1 MQELL
6 IKIIIALALGALVGI
21 EREKRLGGKV
31 FAGFRTFMLVCLF
44 GLLSS
49 YLSSYFPF
57 VLPFSL
63 LGILALAS
71 LNFYRKVNYKRQRGI
86 TTELAFFITFFIG
99 TILYF
104 ENYPYI
110 LSIALTLLLTLIL
123 VLKESLH
130 EFAHKITVKE
140 IEDFIIFGLVA
151 FVIYP
156 ILPSTPLDPFKIL
169 DLRFIWKALIFIF
182 GLSFLVYSIF
192 RILKQRGLLISGIL
206 GGLINSIYMS
216 NFFSSNFSKYEY
228 SKSGIIAS
236 VSSML
241 LRCFIL
247 VSTIYPSFYK
257 EVIFLPLTTF
267 SGYLISYILKK
278 ENKEKIK
285 IILTSP
291 ISFKFTFLYVIF
303 FSALFFIANFLF
315 KTFGSNILF
324 LMTGIIG
331 LIDVSTMSVTL
342 PLLVKDEALKVSLL
356 ILTSLNIVGNSLF
369 VLKNSKKLFFKV
381 IRYLAILILLNFFF
395 FLLF

>member
-6 IKIIIALALGALVGI
+6 IKIVIALALGALVGI

-228 SKSGIIAS
+228 SKSVIIAS

-241 LRCFIL
+241 LRSFIL
-247 VSTIYPSFYK
+247 VFTIYPSFYK
-257 EVIFLPLTTF
+257 EVIFLPLTAF

-369 VLKNSKKLFFKV
+369 VLKNSRKLFFKV